1 MSQVLT
7 WPRVQT
13 NACLREVQD
22 REETIKPQGSD
33 STAGKLSQLG
43 VQEGHQP
50 HHVVRKVFREEM
62 TTQGRLARQTEV
74 SQVNRKESGLG
85 TGLSI
90 GWWSATER
98 GLGPQSILKM
108 SGDFLVMK
116 GDLLLASSG

>member
-13 NACLREVQD
+13 NACLHEVHN
-22 REETIKPQGSD
+22 REETIKPQRSD

-50 HHVVRKVFREEM
+50 QHGVRKGFQEEM
-62 TTQGRLARQTEV
+62 TTKGRLARQTEV

-90 GWWSATER
+90 GWWSATESS
-98 GLGPQSILKM
+98 LGPQSIMKM
-108 SGDFLVMK
+108 SGDFLVCHE
-116 GDLLLASSG
+116 GGTATGF